1 VISGFTHQQNKQ
13 YDRYANMGG
22 PMSRT
27 RNERIKSTILGNKK
41 GQIQCPRV
49 IRLGIDFGRKSP
61 LKALGELMAAE
72 GFSSPEDLRLE
83 YMLPPGR
90 LICRPLSG
98 NFKRLVLGETPPY
111 NILEHAL
118 MLGLCTSQIFDP
130 ERPVIWTETSVTRCL
145 ELFDPAG
152 FYA

>member
-1 VISGFTHQQNKQ
+1 MFQMEHSNFT
-13 YDRYANMGG
+13 RYANMGG

-27 RNERIKSTILGNKK
+27 RKERISSTILGDKD
-41 GQIQCPRV
+41 GPVHCPSV
-49 IRLGIDFGRKSP
+49 IRLGIDFGRRSP

-72 GFSSPEDLRLE
+72 GFSSPEDLRFE

-90 LICRPLSG
+90 LICRPLP
-98 NFKRLVLGETPPY
+98 KAAQKLILGEAPAY
-111 NILEHAL
+111 NILEQAL
-118 MLGLCTSQIFDP
+118 MLGLCTTQIFDP
-130 ERPVIWTETSVTRCL
+130 ERPVIWTENSVTRCL

>member
-1 VISGFTHQQNKQ
+1 MISAFPHQERKQ
-13 YDRYANMGG
+13 YDRYANIGG

-27 RNERIKSTILGNKK
+27 RKERISSSILGNKN
-41 GQIQCPRV
+41 GPIQCPSV

-61 LKALGELMAAE
+61 LKALGELMAEE
-72 GFSSPEDLRLE
+72 GFSSPEDLRFE

-90 LICRPLSG
+90 LICRPLPDDVQ
-98 NFKRLVLGETPPY
+98 RLVLGKAPPY
-111 NILEHAL
+111 NILEQAL
-118 MLGLCTSQIFDP
+118 MLGLCTTQIFDP